1 MPQTQNRSVMRWLFA
16 FAGIVAF
23 LVLFG
28 GFTRLTRSGLSI
40 VEWNPVHGAFPP
52 IGEEAW
58 LREFRLYQQTPEY
71 QLVNK
76 GMTLEA
82 YKGIFYIE
90 WFHRQ
95 IARLAGLFYAIPV
108 FYFLFKGIIPRREF
122 GVYFVMG
129 LLFIGQ
135 AFMGWFMVASG
146 LVDRP
151 SVSHIRLTMHL
162 FLALSLFGLSMW
174 VALGH
179 RFGFPPAGTKANWS
193 PLSKLAAGSMLI
205 LLVQIAYGGFTAGLK
220 AGHVSS
226 TWPLMFGQLIP
237 PGLFDSALHLIES
250 PQTVAFIHRWFAFVV
265 LAAAFWLYFA
275 ARRAGYSRDILNGL
289 IALIALVVIQTT
301 LGVLVV
307 ILYVPISLALL
318 HQAGGVALFGL
329 SVYFIHRLRALD
341 YARVSLMRSSS

>member
-1 MPQTQNRSVMRWLFA
+1 MPRTQNRLVMRWLFI
-16 FAGIVAF
+16 FAGLVAF
-23 LVLFG
+23 LVVFG

-52 IGEEAW
+52 LTEEAW
-58 LREFRLYQQTPEY
+58 MREFELYRQTPEY

-82 YKGIFYIE
+82 YKEIFYIE

-95 IARLAGLFYAIPV
+95 IARFAGLFYALPA

-122 GVYFVMG
+122 GIYFVMG
-129 LLFIGQ
+129 MLFIGQ

-151 SVSHIRLTMHL
+151 AVSHLRLTMHL
-162 FLALSLFGLSMW
+162 FLALALFGLSLW
-174 VALGH
+174 VGLGH
-179 RFGFPPAGTKANWS
+179 RFGFPPPGARAGWS
-193 PLSKLAAGSMLI
+193 PLSRLAAGSMAV

-226 TWPLMFGQLIP
+226 TWPLMFGKLIP
-237 PGLFDSALHLIES
+237 PGLFDSALHLIEA
-250 PQTVAFIHRWFAFVV
+250 PQTVAFIHRWFAFAV
-265 LAAAFWLYFA
+265 LAAVLWLYFS
-275 ARRAGYSRDILNGL
+275 ARRAGYGRDILNGL
-289 IALIALVVIQTT
+289 LALIALVVVQIT

-307 ILYVPISLALL
+307 VFYVPISLALA
-318 HQAGGVALFGL
+318 HQAAALALFGL

-341 YARVSLMRSSS
+341 DARAHTA

>member
-1 MPQTQNRSVMRWLFA
+1 MPRTQNRSVMRWLFL
-16 FAGIVAF
+16 FAGLVAF
-23 LVLFG
+23 LVVFG

-58 LREFRLYQQTPEY
+58 LREFELYKQTPEY

-82 YKGIFYIE
+82 YKEIFYIE

-95 IARLAGLFYAIPV
+95 IARFAGLFYAIPV

-122 GVYFVMG
+122 GIYFLMG
-129 LLFIGQ
+129 MLFIGQ

-151 SVSHIRLTMHL
+151 AVSHIRLTMHL
-162 FLALSLFGLSMW
+162 FLALALFGMSLW
-174 VALGH
+174 VGLGH
-179 RFGFPPAGTKANWS
+179 RFGFPAEGVQAKWS
-193 PLSKLAAGSMLI
+193 PLSKLAAGSMAVLLI
-205 LLVQIAYGGFTAGLK
+205 QIAYGGFTAGLK

-226 TWPLMFGQLIP
+226 TWPLMFGKLIP
-237 PGLFDSALHLIES
+237 PGLFDSALHWIES
-250 PQTVAFIHRWFAFVV
+250 PATVAFIHRWFAFAV
-265 LAAAFWLYFA
+265 LAAVLWLYFV
-275 ARRAGYSRDILNGL
+275 ARKAGYGQDILKGL
-289 IALIALVVIQTT
+289 LALIGLVILQIT

-307 ILYVPISLALL
+307 LFYVPISLALA
-318 HQAGGVALFGL
+318 HQAAALALFGL
-329 SVYFIHRLRALD
+329 SVYFIHRLRAMD
-341 YARVSLMRSSS
+341 YARAHRT

>member
-1 MPQTQNRSVMRWLFA
+1 MPQTQNRSVMLWLFV
-16 FAGIVAF
+16 FAGLVAF
-23 LVLFG
+23 LVVFG

-58 LREFRLYQQTPEY
+58 LREFELYRQTPEY

-95 IARLAGLFYAIPV
+95 IARFAGLFYAIPV
-108 FYFLFKGIIPRREF
+108 FYFLFKGFIPRREF
-122 GVYFVMG
+122 GIYFVMG
-129 LLFIGQ
+129 MLFIGQ

-151 SVSHIRLTMHL
+151 AVSHIRLTMHL
-162 FLALSLFGLSMW
+162 FLALSLFGLSLW
-174 VALGH
+174 VAFGH
-179 RFGFPPAGTKANWS
+179 YFGFQKTGVKAKWS
-193 PLSKLAAGSMLI
+193 PLSKLAIGSMAV

-226 TWPLMFGQLIP
+226 TWPLMFGRLIP
-237 PGLFDSALHLIES
+237 PGLFTSVIDLIES
-250 PQTVAFIHRWFAFVV
+250 PQTVAFIHRWFAFAVLLAVV
-265 LAAAFWLYFA
+265 WLYFV
-275 ARRAGYSRDILNGL
+275 ARQAGYGRDILNGL
-289 IALIALVVIQTT
+289 LALIGLGIAQIT

-307 ILYVPISLALL
+307 VFYVPISLALA
-318 HQAGGVALFGL
+318 HQAMALVLFAL
-329 SVYFIHRLRALD
+329 SIYFIHRLRALD
-341 YARVSLMRSSS
+341 NTRAGQALHA